1 MTTPSALVDQVRAGE
16 WDAVLMDLNYQRGT
30 TSGDEGLQLLTQIR
44 DERPGPPIVVMT
56 AWGDIDLAVRAMRAG
71 AKSFVEKPWD
81 NRKLVQILER
91 EIAAGKGA
99 REQSELHGRE
109 QRDALLIQRAL
120 MPASLPSTPRFELA
134 GAWQP
139 AGTLGGD
146 CYDVFTFGPDA
157 IGVSIADVAG
167 KGLPAALLMS
177 SLQAAVKAF
186 AHDASSP
193 QALCASVNRL
203 LCGQMIA
210 GRFVTM
216 VYLRLDAGRGTLAY
230 ANAGHNPPLLAR
242 ANGRGRMLPSSGTVL
257 GVFADA
263 DYQGAQL
270 PLGSG
275 DRLVLYTDGI
285 TEARDG
291 GDQEFGEDRLK
302 AALVRHRHLGAAAL
316 HAAMMKESRL
326 CIFGFPGRRHAV
338 SGRNPLAR
346 DFTEE
351 LEDRKGLGGTFSKM
365 HFQEMPSSNPYN
377 LLIFC

>member
-1 MTTPSALVDQVRAGE
+1 MRLLIADDQPDVLEALRLLLAPQGFKVTPVTSPSAVVDQVRAAE

-30 TSGDEGLQLLTQIR
+30 TSGDEGLELLTQIR
-44 DERPGPPIVVMT
+44 AERPDLPVIVMT
-56 AWGDIDLAVRAMRAG
+56 AWGDIDLAVRAMRGG
-71 AKSFVEKPWD
+71 AQSFVEKPWD

-99 REQSELHGRE
+99 RERSERHGRE

-120 MPASLPSTPRFELA
+120 MPASLPSTPRFEVA

-146 CYDVFTFGPDA
+146 CYDVFLFGPDA

-177 SLQAAVKAF
+177 SMQAAVRAF
-186 AHDASSP
+186 AHAASSP

-216 VYLRLDAGRGTLAY
+216 AYLRLDADRGTLAY

-242 ANGRGRMLPSSGTVL
+242 STGEVEQLSPSGTVL

-263 DYQGAQL
+263 EYQGAEL
-270 PLGSG
+270 PLRSG
-275 DRLVLYTDGI
+275 DRLLLYTDGI
-285 TEARDG
+285 SEVRDRAEE
-291 GDQEFGEDRLK
+291 EFGEERLK
-302 AALVRHRHLGAAAL
+302 TSLVRNRHMGAADL
-316 HAAMMKESRL
+316 HAAMMGEITRFATS
-326 CIFGFPGRRHAV
+326 GFQDDA
-338 SGRNPLAR
+338 
-346 DFTEE
+346 T
-351 LEDRKGLGGTFSKM
+351 
-365 HFQEMPSSNPYN
+365 
-377 LLIFC
+377 LLVIAIA

>member
-1 MTTPSALVDQVRAGE
+1 MRLLIADDQPDVLEALRLLLSPEGFKVTPVTSPAAAMEQMRAGD

-30 TSGDEGLQLLTQIR
+30 TSGDEGLDLLARIR
-44 DERPGPPIVVMT
+44 SERPELPVVVMT

-71 AKSFVEKPWD
+71 AQSFVEKPWH

-99 REQSELHGRE
+99 RERSERHGRE

-120 MPASLPSTPRFELA
+120 MPASLPSTPRFEVA

-146 CYDVFTFGPDA
+146 CYDVFLFGEHA
-157 IGVSIADVAG
+157 LGVSIADVAG

-177 SLQAAVKAF
+177 SLQAAVRAF
-186 AHDASSP
+186 AHADSSP

-216 VYLRLDAGRGTLAY
+216 AYLRLDANRGTVAY

-242 ANGRGRMLPSSGTVL
+242 VSGEVEPLPPSGTVL

-263 DYQGAQL
+263 EFQGAEL
-270 PLGSG
+270 PLRSG
-275 DRLVLYTDGI
+275 DRLLLYTDGI
-285 TEARDG
+285 SEARDTA
-291 GDQEFGEDRLK
+291 DQEFGEDRLREL
-302 AALVRHRHLGAAAL
+302 LVRQRHLGAADL
-316 HAAMMKESRL
+316 HAAMMAEITR
-326 CIFGFPGRRHAV
+326 FAV
-338 SGRNPLAR
+338 SG
-346 DFTEE
+346 
-351 LEDRKGLGGTFSKM
+351 
-365 HFQEMPSSNPYN
+365 FQDDAT
-377 LLIFC
+377 LLVIAVE

>member
-1 MTTPSALVDQVRAGE
+1 MRLLVADDQPDVLEALRLLLAPQGFKLTSVTSPAALVEQVRGGD

-44 DERPGPPIVVMT
+44 AERPELPIVAMT

-71 AKSFVEKPWD
+71 AQSFVEKPWD
-81 NRKLVQILER
+81 NRKLVQVLER

-99 REQSELHGRE
+99 RERSERHGRE

-120 MPASLPSTPRFELA
+120 MPASLPTTPRFEVA

-157 IGVSIADVAG
+157 LGISIADVAG

-177 SLQAAVKAF
+177 SLQAAVRAF
-186 AHDASSP
+186 AHEASSP

-216 VYLRLDAGRGTLAY
+216 AYLRLDAGRGTVAY
-230 ANAGHNPPLLAR
+230 ANAGHNPPLLVR
-242 ANGRGRMLPSSGTVL
+242 ANGDLEQLPPSGTVL

-263 DYQGAQL
+263 EYHGSEL
-270 PLGSG
+270 PLRSG
-275 DRLVLYTDGI
+275 DRLLLYTDGI
-285 TEARDG
+285 SEARDAE
-291 GDQEFGEDRLK
+291 DQELGEPRLS
-302 AALVRHRHLGAAAL
+302 AALLRHRHLGAAAL
-316 HAAMMKESRL
+316 HAALMDEVTR
-326 CIFGFPGRRHAV
+326 FAVAGFQDDA
-338 SGRNPLAR
+338 
-346 DFTEE
+346 T
-351 LEDRKGLGGTFSKM
+351 
-365 HFQEMPSSNPYN
+365 
-377 LLIFC
+377 LLVVAIA

>member
-1 MTTPSALVDQVRAGE
+1 MRLLIADDQPDVLEALRLLLAPQGFKLTPVTSPAAVVEQVRAAE

-44 DERPGPPIVVMT
+44 AERPDLPVIVMT
-56 AWGDIDLAVRAMRAG
+56 AWGDIDLAVRAMRDG
-71 AKSFVEKPWD
+71 AQSFVEKPWD

-99 REQSELHGRE
+99 RERSERHGRE

-120 MPASLPSTPRFELA
+120 MPASLPSTPRFQVA

-146 CYDVFTFGPDA
+146 CYDVFPFGPDA

-177 SLQAAVKAF
+177 SLQAAVRAF
-186 AHDASSP
+186 AHAASSP

-216 VYLRLDAGRGTLAY
+216 AYLRLDAERGTLAY
-230 ANAGHNPPLLAR
+230 ANAGHNPPLLVRSSGEVHRLA
-242 ANGRGRMLPSSGTVL
+242 SSGTVL
-257 GVFADA
+257 GVFPDA
-263 DYQGAQL
+263 DYQGAEL
-270 PLGSG
+270 ALRSG
-275 DRLVLYTDGI
+275 DRLLLYTDGI
-285 TEARDG
+285 SEVLNGAE
-291 GDQEFGEDRLK
+291 QEFGEERLQ
-302 AALVRHRHLGAAAL
+302 ALLARHRHLGAADL
-316 HAAMMKESRL
+316 HAAMMDEITR
-326 CIFGFPGRRHAV
+326 FAV
-338 SGRNPLAR
+338 SG
-346 DFTEE
+346 
-351 LEDRKGLGGTFSKM
+351 
-365 HFQEMPSSNPYN
+365 FQDDAT
-377 LLIFC
+377 LLVIAVA

>member
-1 MTTPSALVDQVRAGE
+1 MRLLIADDQPDVLEALRLLLSPQGFKITPVASPAAVADQVRAAE

-44 DERPGPPIVVMT
+44 AERPDLPIVVMT

-71 AKSFVEKPWD
+71 AQSFVEKPWD

-91 EIAAGKGA
+91 EIVSGKGA
-99 REQSELHGRE
+99 RERSERHGRE

-120 MPASLPSTPRFELA
+120 MPASLPRTPRFEVA

-146 CYDVFTFGPDA
+146 CYDVFLFGPDA

-177 SLQAAVKAF
+177 SLQAAVRAF
-186 AHDASSP
+186 AHAASSP
-193 QALCASVNRL
+193 QALCASVNQL

-216 VYLRLDAGRGTLAY
+216 AYLRLDAARGIVAY

-242 ANGRGRMLPSSGTVL
+242 ATGAVEPLPPSGTVL

-263 DYQGAQL
+263 DYQGGELALQ
-270 PLGSG
+270 SG
-275 DRLVLYTDGI
+275 DRLLLYTDGI
-285 TEARDG
+285 SEARDAG
-291 GDQEFGEDRLK
+291 EQEFGEERLR
-302 AALVRHRHLGAAAL
+302 ASLVRHRHLAAGDL
-316 HAAMMKESRL
+316 HAAMMGEITR
-326 CIFGFPGRRHAV
+326 FATPGFQDDATLLVIAV
-338 SGRNPLAR
+338 A
-346 DFTEE
+346 
-351 LEDRKGLGGTFSKM
+351 
-365 HFQEMPSSNPYN
+365 
-377 LLIFC
+377 

>member
-1 MTTPSALVDQVRAGE
+1 MRLLVADDQTDVLEAIRLLLAPQGFKLTPVTSPSAVIDQVRASD

-30 TSGDEGLQLLTQIR
+30 TSGEEGMQLLADIR
-44 DERPGPPIVVMT
+44 AERPELPIVVMT

-71 AKSFVEKPWD
+71 AQSFVEKPWD

-99 REQSELHGRE
+99 RERSERHGRE

-177 SLQAAVKAF
+177 SLQAAVRAF
-186 AHDASSP
+186 AGEASSP

-216 VYLRLDAGRGTLAY
+216 AYLRLDAGRGTVAY
-230 ANAGHNPPLLAR
+230 ANAGHNPPLLVR
-242 ANGRGRMLPSSGTVL
+242 SNGQVEMLPSSGTVL

-263 DYQGAQL
+263 EYQGAEL
-270 PLGSG
+270 PLGRG

-291 GDQEFGEDRLK
+291 GEQEFGEDRLK
-302 AALVRHRHLGAAAL
+302 DAAVRHRHLGAAAL
-316 HAAMMKESRL
+316 HAAMMDEVTRFAPS
-326 CIFGFPGRRHAV
+326 GFQDDA
-338 SGRNPLAR
+338 
-346 DFTEE
+346 T
-351 LEDRKGLGGTFSKM
+351 
-365 HFQEMPSSNPYN
+365 
-377 LLIFC
+377 LLVVAIP